1 MYVLV
6 RKKCIITVSQHCGI
20 LWIQQRLPLIIH
32 FCTIVI
38 RVSKALFYK
47 KYSTSSDMWSY
58 GMVMYEIWSLGKKP
72 FPQLSPVEVSMFHRL
87 IFSFYVTIQAKI
99 YECNFSVFRIYHINL
114 SIVFLFLSGYWATN
128 TYIWA
133 AQCCEHEA
141 MEYHQLVS
149 VHVEHRKAAW
159 VCACCN
165 ASSISTLSD
174 HMLHPLIVL
183 TSEMIGV
190 AFLLQLACS

>member
-1 MYVLV
+1 MDTT
-6 RKKCIITVSQHCGI
+6 KITFNNTFLHYCHSCLTGSFLQEVQHKQWRVE
-20 LWIQQRLPLIIH
+20 LWYGDVWDMVTWKETFSSAFTSRGKHVTRINL
-32 FCTIVI
+32 
-38 RVSKALFYK
+38 LFLCEHI
-47 KYSTSSDMWSY
+47 S
-58 GMVMYEIWSLGKKP
+58 
-72 FPQLSPVEVSMFHRL
+72 
-87 IFSFYVTIQAKI
+87 KI
-99 YECNFSVFRIYHINL
+99 YACNFSVFRIYHVNL
-114 SIVFLFLSGYWATN
+114 SIVFLFLSGHWATN
-128 TYIWA
+128 AYIWA

-149 VHVEHRKAAW
+149 VHLVQRRAAW

-190 AFLLQLACS
+190 AFLLQLACL